1 MSVEPI
7 DWTRVKAIF
16 DAAVVLDVRARSA
29 YVEDACGTDGQLRQQ
44 VAALLVSHDRAESFL
59 ETPAAALIAHAAELS
74 GRTVGSYRIVSRLG
88 AGGMGDVYRAR
99 DTKLGRDVAIKVLPE
114 AFAGDSDR
122 VARFER
128 EAQLLAALNHPH
140 IAAIYGLEQSG
151 STKFLVLELVEGE
164 SLADR
169 LQAGALPVEE
179 AVAVALQTADALQ
192 AAHDKGI
199 IHRDL
204 KPGNIMLTAEGQVK
218 VLDFGLAKLE
228 SGWSEPPGRGGELTN
243 SPTLAATR
251 AGMILGT
258 AAYMAPEQAKGRAA
272 DKRSDIWAFGC
283 VLYELLTGR
292 RAFEGEGVGDTLAAI
307 LRGEPDWKALPHGVP
322 ANIRTILTGCLEKDR
337 QKRLADMSVVQF
349 LLTDGA
355 RIGAPIDGR
364 PGGLERR
371 PSGLRVAGIAAVSA
385 LVAGIAAAAIT
396 WTLIRSEPT
405 VTRLD
410 VVTPPTDDP
419 MSFALSPDGR
429 QLVFVASVENVSRLW
444 VRPLDDVTA
453 QPLPGTDGASYPFW
467 SPDGRALG
475 FFADGKLKRLDVGGG
490 APQVLADAPSGRGG
504 SWSRDGFIVF
514 APTASGPLLRVSAS
528 GGPVAVLYAPDQVAL
543 EVTDGRR
550 CSPTAAGCCSW
561 LLEAEPSPACISHS
575 STDPESGASCRRIV
589 PRRTRLERPCW
600 SWIKARW
607 WPAPS
612 TSSVLS
618 SATRRRWLHPWR
630 KNKVRYQGR
639 VFRVRDRCA
648 GASCNGGGPASA
660 RLGRSP
666 GRARG
671 HHRPA
676 GRERSHQSRA
686 RA

>member
-1 MSVEPI
+1 MSHWQI
-7 DWTRVKAIF
+7 D
-16 DAAVVLDVRARSA
+16 S
-29 YVEDACGTDGQLRQQ
+29 
-44 VAALLVSHDRAESFL
+44 
-59 ETPAAALIAHAAELS
+59 
-74 GRTVGSYRIVSRLG
+74 
-88 AGGMGDVYRAR
+88 
-99 DTKLGRDVAIKVLPE
+99 
-114 AFAGDSDR
+114 
-122 VARFER
+122 
-128 EAQLLAALNHPH
+128 
-140 IAAIYGLEQSG
+140 
-151 STKFLVLELVEGE
+151 
-164 SLADR
+164 
-169 LQAGALPVEE
+169 QAGALPVEE

-228 SGWSEPPGRGGELTN
+228 SGWSGPPGRGGELTN
-243 SPTLAATR
+243 SPTLATR

-307 LRGEPDWKALPHGVP
+307 LRGEPDWKALPDGVP
-322 ANIRTILTGCLEKDR
+322 ANILTILTGCLEKDR

-371 PSGLRVAGIAAVSA
+371 PSGLRVAGIAAGSA
-385 LVAGIAAAAIT
+385 ILAGIVAAAIT
-396 WTLIRSEPT
+396 LTLTRPEPT

-490 APQVLADAPSGRGG
+490 VPQVLADAPGGRGG
-504 SWSRDGFIVF
+504 SWSRDGSIVF
-514 APTASGPLLRVSAS
+514 APIVSGPLFRVSAS
-528 GGPVAVLYAPDQVAL
+528 GGPVAVLYEPDQSRFGGYRWPQVL
-543 EVTDGRR
+543 PDGRR
-550 CSPTAAGCCSW
+550 VLFWAGRND
-561 LLEAEPSPACISHS
+561 PSRPACISHS
-575 STDPESGASCRRIV
+575 STGPESGASCRRIV
-589 PRRTRLERPCW
+589 PPRTRLERTCW
-600 SWIKARW
+600 PLIKASC
-607 WPAPS
+607 WPALS
-612 TSSVLS
+612 TSSVRR
-618 SATRRRWLHPWR
+618 SATRLRWLHRWR
-630 KNKVRYQGR
+630 KNKIRTGEGFPCPLPVCWRIVQRWRFGGNWSGSI
-639 VFRVRDRCA
+639 A
-648 GASCNGGGPASA
+648 GARAWARSA
-660 RLGRSP
+660 RRTRTVSSIPRSRLTV
-666 GRARG
+666 GV
-671 HHRPA
+671 
-676 GRERSHQSRA
+676 
-686 RA
+686 